1 MTSASN
7 GHQNAVTDQVM
18 DVMSR
23 GQKAMTDATTG
34 MAQMWGAA
42 LKGADD
48 AGRRTPGSG
57 PVPPSAGELVD
68 RAVDTGIAV
77 LEMQRSV
84 AHQVL
89 DALRLR

>member
-1 MTSASN
+1 MTTTSN
-7 GHQNAVTDQVM
+7 GHARTVTDPFVDLVSRGQRAVTD
-18 DVMSR
+18 
-23 GQKAMTDATTG
+23 AATG
-34 MAQMWGAA
+34 MAEMWGAA
-42 LKGADD
+42 LTGADE
-48 AGRRTPGSG
+48 ATRRASGSLPATP
-57 PVPPSAGELVD
+57 AFGEAVD

>member
-1 MTSASN
+1 MTSTSN
-7 GHQNAVTDQVM
+7 GHQNAVTDQVA

-23 GQKAMTDATTG
+23 GQKAMTDAATG

-42 LKGADD
+42 LNGAEE
-48 AGRRTPGSG
+48 AARRTSGSA
-57 PVPPSAGELVD
+57 PAHPSAGEFVD

>member
-1 MTSASN
+1 MTTTSN
-7 GHQNAVTDQVM
+7 GRPHAADPFVDLVSRGQRAVTD
-18 DVMSR
+18 
-23 GQKAMTDATTG
+23 AATG
-34 MAQMWGAA
+34 MAEMWGAA
-42 LKGADD
+42 LTGADE
-48 AGRRTPGSG
+48 ATRRTSGSFPGQ
-57 PVPPSAGELVD
+57 PSLGEAVD

>member
-7 GHQNAVTDQVM
+7 GRQNAVTDQVM

-23 GQKAMTDATTG
+23 GQKAMTDAATG
-34 MAQMWGAA
+34 MAEMWGAA
-42 LKGADD
+42 LSGADE
-48 AGRRTPGSG
+48 ATRRSSGSM
-57 PVPPSAGELVD
+57 PAAPSAVEFVD

>member
-1 MTSASN
+1 MPTTAN
-7 GHQNAVTDQVM
+7 GRPHAVTDPFV
-18 DVMSR
+18 DLVSR
-23 GQKAMTDATTG
+23 GQRAMTDAATG
-34 MAQMWGAA
+34 MAEMWGAA
-42 LKGADD
+42 LSGADD
-48 AGRRTPGSG
+48 ATRRASGTLPATPSF
-57 PVPPSAGELVD
+57 GEAVD

>member
-1 MTSASN
+1 
-7 GHQNAVTDQVM
+7 M

-23 GQKAMTDATTG
+23 GQKAMTDAATG
-34 MAQMWGAA
+34 MSEMWGAA
-42 LKGADD
+42 LSGADE
-48 AGRRTPGSG
+48 ATRRSSGSM
-57 PVPPSAGELVD
+57 PAAPSAVEFVD